1 MRTDTSNMRRPS
13 WFASVSLCLLLSLAG
28 CMSAGGGKKPAAI
41 PLTDI
46 TWQWVESLEHE
57 SGVKTTVPN
66 PEKYTIVFRTDNT
79 FVGKADCNLISGSYL
94 QQEGFK
100 IVPGPSTMAYCG
112 EQSLDRKYLELLGRA
127 TTGGL
132 DGNSHLTLESTG
144 GAARMRFRNGGIAP

>member
-1 MRTDTSNMRRPS
+1 MRTGTSSMRRPS
-13 WFASVSLCLLLSLAG
+13 WFSSVSLCLLLSLAG
-28 CMSAGGGKKPAAI
+28 CMSVGGGKTPVAI

-46 TWQWVESLEHE
+46 TWQWVESLENE

-79 FVGKADCNLISGSYL
+79 FGGKADCNLISGSYL
-94 QQEGFK
+94 QEEGFK

-132 DGNSHLTLESTG
+132 DGNGHLTLESTG
-144 GAARMRFRNGGIAP
+144 GATRMRFRNGGIAP